1 MTGAELK
8 AWRKRNRMTQD
19 ALRIELNVSRQT
31 IVAWESSE
39 KPLPRVT
46 ELALIAIEQVPG
58 CRIVDGYRQT
68 AIQHLEQR
76 ARAAHIQP

>member
-19 ALRIELNVSRQT
+19 ALRIELDVSRQT
-31 IVAWESSE
+31 IVTWESSE

-46 ELALIAIEQVPG
+46 ELALIAIEKVPG

-68 AIQHLEQR
+68 ATQHLEQR

>member
-19 ALRIELNVSRQT
+19 ALRVELDVARQT

-39 KPLPRVT
+39 KPVPRIT
-46 ELALIAIEQVPG
+46 RLALIAIEQVPG
-58 CRIVDGYRQT
+58 CRIVDGQRQT
-68 AIQHLEQR
+68 AAQHMEQR
-76 ARAAHIQP
+76 ARAAHVQA